1 MILDYAIYVTASC
14 ACSRKRGFWA
24 SNTHPEGRRW
34 IAELQGDAPC
44 KNRKSLL
51 LRGVIAALSD
61 LEQEC
66 NIQLFVD
73 DPFLVDTMSEIVLGL
88 SPQSA
93 AGIGDSALE
102 RLLEQLDRHNIVLC
116 YFSDDDKKAI
126 AVRQRLYEL

>member
-1 MILDYAIYVTASC
+1 MILDYSIYVTATC
-14 ACSRKRGFWA
+14 ACSRKRGSWA
-24 SNTHPEGRRW
+24 SDTHPEGRKW
-34 IAELQGDAPC
+34 MTALQGDAPC

-51 LRGVIAALSD
+51 IRGVVSALAD
-61 LEQEC
+61 LDRQC

-73 DPFLVDTMSEIVLGL
+73 DPILVDTMSEVVLGL